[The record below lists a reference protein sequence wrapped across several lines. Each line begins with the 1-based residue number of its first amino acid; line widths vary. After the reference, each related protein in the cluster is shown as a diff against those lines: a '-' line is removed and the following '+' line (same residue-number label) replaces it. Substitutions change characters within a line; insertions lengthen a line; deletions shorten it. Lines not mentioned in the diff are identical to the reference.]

1 LRWPFP
7 FTLIEKKA
15 VQFLLNLTRY
25 CSRFLLS
32 LYFHFRKKATRFLS
46 FYFSNQQSPL
56 LLVSTN
62 SHYSH
67 QWKMMLCQGF
77 EPEEKW
83 DRDEEGAVVVLS
95 WEVEKGK
102 VLLG

>member
-1 LRWPFP
+1 
-7 FTLIEKKA
+7 
-15 VQFLLNLTRY
+15 
-25 CSRFLLS
+25 
-32 LYFHFRKKATRFLS
+32 
-46 FYFSNQQSPL
+46 
-56 LLVSTN
+56 
-62 SHYSH
+62 
-67 QWKMMLCQGF
+67 MMLCQGF